1 MPRSLRVVAVVI
13 FASIILSTMAHASAL
28 VGPELD
34 PGWMAAGLT
43 MLAGGGMYLVERFRR
58 R

>member
-1 MPRSLRVVAVVI
+1 MPRSLRVVAIVI
-13 FASIILSTMAHASAL
+13 FASITLSATAYAFAP
-28 VGPELD
+28 GPELD

>member
-1 MPRSLRVVAVVI
+1 MIRSLRVVAVVV
-13 FASIILSTMAHASAL
+13 FASIVLTTTAQASV

-34 PGWMAAGLT
+34 PGSTAAGLT
-43 MLAGGGMYLVERFRR
+43 ILGGGLMYLVERFRR

>member
-1 MPRSLRVVAVVI
+1 MIRSVRVLAIATFVAIV
-13 FASIILSTMAHASAL
+13 LTKPAHAIA
-28 VGPELD
+28 GPELD

-43 MLAGGGMYLVERFRR
+43 ILAAGGMYLVERFRSR